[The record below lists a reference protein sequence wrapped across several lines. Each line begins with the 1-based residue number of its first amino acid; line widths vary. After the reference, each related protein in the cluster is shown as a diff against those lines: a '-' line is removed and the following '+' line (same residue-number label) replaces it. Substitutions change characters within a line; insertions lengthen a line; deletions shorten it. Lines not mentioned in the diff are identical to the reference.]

1 MKQDKNYDDDIYL
14 KYYSI
19 GFFLIL
25 FLILIYFIKKDEVKT
40 KDDFCHCSNHGT
52 DSGLPAR
59 EFGELGRL
67 KEPVQRFRFGI

>member
-1 MKQDKNYDDDIYL
+1 MKQDKNYDDIYL

-25 FLILIYFIKKDEVKT
+25 FLILIYVVKKDKVRT

-52 DSGLPAR
+52 DSGLPTR

-67 KEPVQRFRFGI
+67 KEQDQRFRFGI